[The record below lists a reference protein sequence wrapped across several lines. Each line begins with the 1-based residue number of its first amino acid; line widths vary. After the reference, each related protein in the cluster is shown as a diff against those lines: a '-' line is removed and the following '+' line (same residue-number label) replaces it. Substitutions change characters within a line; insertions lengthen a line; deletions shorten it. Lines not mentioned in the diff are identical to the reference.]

1 MFQIFSYN
9 RVEIWFCPKFRP
21 NFFYFSDH
29 PNISKRLVVSLY
41 MDNKIFGISIVLN
54 SYQFW
59 SYGCLSISE
68 GGWGL
73 ISPHF
78 AQPLWGLKCEMFKVH
93 HFHWKGK
100 GYYIGFMKKKIQ
112 ISSPWLMAA
121 AWRSASIYHILEKVQ
136 NQFFGSS
143 SKICWHTP
151 RVFCINIFLRC
162 TPWLPVAIL
171 LFPKNAIIWF
181 YSLMAHSPHGPR
193 TPKQFKKI
201 Q

>member
-1 MFQIFSYN
+1 MVFVPNFVPIFLIFQIIPIFQNVWWSAY
-9 RVEIWFCPKFRP
+9 IWIIRFLVYPLCLTL
-21 NFFYFSDH
+21 
-29 PNISKRLVVSLY
+29 ISSGL
-41 MDNKIFGISIVLN
+41 MGAF
-54 SYQFW
+54 QFLR
-59 SYGCLSISE
+59 G

-78 AQPLWGLKCEMFKVH
+78 AEPLWGLKREMFKVH

-143 SKICWHTP
+143 SKIRWNTP

-181 YSLMAHSPHGPR
+181 YSLMAQSPHGPW